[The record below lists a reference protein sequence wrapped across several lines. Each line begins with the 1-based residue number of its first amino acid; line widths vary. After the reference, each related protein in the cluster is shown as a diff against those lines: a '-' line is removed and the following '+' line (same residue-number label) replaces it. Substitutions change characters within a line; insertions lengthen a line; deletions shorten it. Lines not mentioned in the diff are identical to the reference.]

1 MTLAHSLVMSHGAAT
16 VTGRPPRSREAFPIA
31 IPAEHADHAL
41 VARMLLG
48 DEAAFASLVGTLQ
61 PLLLRLASTIVRSV
75 GVAEEVVQDT
85 WLAVLEGLPNFAGR
99 SSLKT
104 WVVRILYNRARTRA
118 VREARSV
125 PFSALGPD
133 DAADPSS
140 DSFTA
145 DGAWRVA
152 PQAPTGDA
160 TPERAL
166 ADAQTRKLIDE
177 LIRQLPE
184 QQRLVIELRD
194 VAEVDSAEVC
204 EMLGVSEANQRV
216 LLHRARQKVRL
227 ALNVLLLG

>member
-1 MTLAHSLVMSHGAAT
+1 VPHTAL
-16 VTGRPPRSREAFPIA
+16 P
-31 IPAEHADHAL
+31 ADHADRAL
-41 VARMLLG
+41 VVRMLAG
-48 DEAAFASLVGTLQ
+48 EEAAFRSLVGALH

-85 WLAVLEGLPNFAGR
+85 WLAVLEGLPSFAGR

-118 VREARSV
+118 VREVRSV
-125 PFSALGPD
+125 PFSALGPE
-133 DAADPSS
+133 DPASPFGE
-140 DSFTA
+140 SFTA

-152 PQAPTGDA
+152 QQAWNDDA

-166 ADAQTRKLIDE
+166 ADAQTRKVIDGII
-177 LIRQLPE
+177 LQLPE

-204 EMLGVSEANQRV
+204 EMLGLSEANQRV
-216 LLHRARQKVRL
+216 LLHRARHKVRL
-227 ALNVLLLG
+227 ALNDLLLR